1 MSTRLNDYQF
11 LQQNFI
17 QNRKGR
23 QNSQQHNISAVRA
36 LSDTSANMDVDKVQ
50 TTPPTPYLGDN
61 ESNGDF
67 DDASN
72 TKDTRNL
79 ENDNSQEDA
88 VKDERALTEASGDE
102 GPVTQ
107 AEDSKAKV
115 DPVCAGEA
123 DGPCT
128 LGSGDHRKVVSHVFG
143 RNKRC
148 THQIPEDC
156 WIKYC
161 RKHYQRQKYRCP
173 ADWFETQLIL
183 VDGQID
189 KMEAWG
195 GISSWTIA
203 IRKRE
208 REILDN
214 ENAYLAQHGSMPA
227 GPLCRERFLVPYLG
241 SNKSFADIRNLI
253 NVINK
258 NCDDTGNL
266 TLPSFELLPVIDERR
281 NPRPKR
287 GAARRPSKMGTPA
300 APSTFRLATDAAG
313 QIVKVEAPVSLNA
326 ETSPVGTPARIPST
340 APGQPAARHTLDLAK
355 TAAYK
360 ASTLKRP
367 AASFEADDEGSDN
380 EPTHPAKRHRESILA
395 KKEAKSMKVS
405 AHPSKLE
412 SSNPAKREKKKP
424 EVNHAPILVKKDAK
438 PGNTLGDPAMAEAT
452 PFAKKAEPFGSKP
465 ADVFK
470 DAFKG
475 ASKGEC
481 TIDADEK
488 KLTVKDERTT
498 GKAKRRSN
506 SF

>member
-1 MSTRLNDYQF
+1 
-11 LQQNFI
+11 
-17 QNRKGR
+17 
-23 QNSQQHNISAVRA
+23 
-36 LSDTSANMDVDKVQ
+36 MDAGKVQ
-50 TTPPTPYLGDN
+50 TTPPTPYLGDD

-67 DDASN
+67 DDVSN
-72 TKDTRNL
+72 TNKTRNL
-79 ENDNSQEDA
+79 KDDDSQEEA

-102 GPVTQ
+102 GPTTQ
-107 AEDSKAKV
+107 TEDLVAKV

-214 ENAYLAQHGSMPA
+214 ENAYFAQHGTMPA

-241 SNKSFADIRNLI
+241 SNKSFADVRNLI
-253 NVINK
+253 DVINK
-258 NCDDTGNL
+258 DCDDTGNL

-287 GAARRPSKMGTPA
+287 GVARRPSKMGTPA
-300 APSTFRLATDAAG
+300 PPSTFRLATDAAG

-326 ETSPVGTPARIPST
+326 EASDVGTPARTPST
-340 APGQPAARHTLDLAK
+340 ASGQPTARHTSNLAK
-355 TAAYK
+355 TATYK
-360 ASTLKRP
+360 PSTLKRS

-380 EPTHPAKRHRESILA
+380 EPAHPAKRHRAAVLA
-395 KKEAKSMKVS
+395 KKEAKPTNVS
-405 AHPSKLE
+405 APSAKLE
-412 SSNPAKREKKKP
+412 LSTPAKKEKKP
-424 EVNHAPILVKKDAK
+424 EVNHASVLAKKDTKHVDALAHPAK
-438 PGNTLGDPAMAEAT
+438 LEAS
-452 PFAKKAEPFGSKP
+452 PFAKKEKSEPKP
-465 ADVFK
+465 ADVL
-470 DAFKG
+470 KG
-475 ASKGEC
+475 TLKSER
-481 TIDADEK
+481 TIDANEK
-488 KLTVKDERTT
+488 KFDAKKFTLKDERT
-498 GKAKRRSN
+498 GKTKRRSN